1 MLPPGRSIKTE
12 PDSQNPIKDTNVRYY
27 TGMASFP
34 RATQR
39 SQMIQMV
46 EPDPIA
52 IRQVPGCGLARCYGK
67 WHRTHQIYNTGNK
80 GGKDQPARVSR
91 VKGYGEV
98 YRSAVIHYIDH
109 DV

>member
-46 EPDPIA
+46 EPDP
-52 IRQVPGCGLARCYGK
+52 
-67 WHRTHQIYNTGNK
+67 
-80 GGKDQPARVSR
+80 
-91 VKGYGEV
+91 
-98 YRSAVIHYIDH
+98 
-109 DV
+109 